1 MHELIES
8 GVRQGVLCKFLS
20 GTKEYDQIVEVLKYG
35 RAGDARAKGV
45 GDEDL
50 FLILTQDCGIAD
62 RGAYLELAQLKKI
75 KVTDEQKIHNLMLGK
90 DYKKLIIK
98 VENDYYE
105 LIETLITKI
114 KKKDFFE
121 ALKLGVVLLQSM
133 LSSHEKRVVLDWR
146 LLTYYREPFPDRFNR
161 ILFEYLDAS
170 SYWFVNFLIE
180 KRDCIHSVRIYVDP
194 ESDENAPEYKF
205 LLSLLITPEGES
217 CSEEITGHVIRMLRE
232 LDAYEGIVSLQLKD
246 LDYETIDLPDHAV
259 MAYTITL
266 DEFTFANAYVMREFN
281 FQYLC
286 Y

>member
-8 GVRQGVLCKFLS
+8 GVRQGVLCKFVS
-20 GTKEYDQIVEVLKYG
+20 GTKDYDAIVEVLKYG
-35 RAGDARAKGV
+35 RAGDARLKGV
-45 GDEDL
+45 GDADL
-50 FLILTQDCGIAD
+50 FLMLTQDCGIAD
-62 RGAYLELAQLKKI
+62 RGAYVELAQLKKI
-75 KVTDEQKIHNLMLGK
+75 KVEDEQKVHSLMLGK
-90 DYKKLIIK
+90 DYKKLIVK

-114 KKKDFFE
+114 KKQNFLE
-121 ALKLGVVLLQSM
+121 ALKLGVVSLKSQ
-133 LSSHEKRVVLDWR
+133 LSSHEKRIVLDWR
-146 LLTYYREPFPDRFNR
+146 LLTYYREPFPDKFNR

-180 KRDCIHSVRIYVDP
+180 KRDCIHSVRMYVDP
-194 ESDENAPEYKF
+194 ENDENAPEYK
-205 LLSLLITPEGES
+205 LIVSLLITPKGET
-217 CSEEITGHVIRMLRE
+217 CSEEITENLIKMLQE
-232 LDAYEGIVSLQLKD
+232 LDACDGIISLQLQD
-246 LDYETIDLPDHAV
+246 LDYETIDLPEYAV